1 MAAPFQ
7 PAPPPARKTK
17 EELESKKKG
26 KKRKS
31 AALLAMDSV
40 LPDFMRDVKKEE
52 TDKENDYEAKMHVIE
67 RPATH
72 MLIKDLLE
80 MDVGKGESWE
90 PQGFPPLTLNTA
102 NTTLQYS
109 STLQAWRDHRLQ
121 IWMWSRSTVML
132 REQQLLIYD

>member
-1 MAAPFQ
+1 LHRYHSRSAFIFRVDFDKLLDQFQNDVVELMAAPFQ

-80 MDVGKGESWE
+80 MDVGKGES
-90 PQGFPPLTLNTA
+90 
-102 NTTLQYS
+102 
-109 STLQAWRDHRLQ
+109 
-121 IWMWSRSTVML
+121 
-132 REQQLLIYD
+132 